1 MPKKPKAIRHI
12 TADVATHI
20 SRLAELLD
28 DMLYFSSRSG
38 KGNSHYNILK
48 DHNLHHY
55 IPQKESVNKKKLEG
69 AWKEIIRRHK
79 RLPKIL
85 IREIVPA
92 AISYRRYQRFP
103 YTEEERNE
111 LIDCLKELGFNME
124 EELKGFDLDVDLP
137 KVEVPPHKL
146 LNRLIDHPLCEE
158 IATEPVQLFSNGH
171 YNESVRKAI
180 ERFEHKVQQISGND
194 SIGKSL
200 MGQSFSTPNPEVQ
213 LNSLSTPNEE
223 GIQEG
228 YQLMTMGAFQAI
240 RNVFS
245 HGDEDQRSPEE
256 AYEML
261 MFINWLFRQ
270 L

>member
-1 MPKKPKAIRHI
+1 
-12 TADVATHI
+12 
-20 SRLAELLD
+20 
-28 DMLYFSSRSG
+28 MLYFSSRSG
-38 KGNSHYNILK
+38 KGDSHYNILK

-55 IPQKESVNKKKLEG
+55 IPSNETVNKKKLEG

-92 AISYRRYQRFP
+92 AINYRRYKRLP
-103 YTEEERNE
+103 YTEEERDE
-111 LIDCLKELGFNME
+111 LIKCLKELGFDME
-124 EELKGFDLDVDLP
+124 DELKSFDLDVDLP
-137 KVEVPPHKL
+137 DIQVPTEDL
-146 LNRLIDHPLCEE
+146 LKRLTNHPLCKE

-171 YNESVRKAI
+171 FNEAVRKAI
-180 ERFEHKVQQISGND
+180 ERFEHKVQLESGFD
-194 SIGKSL
+194 AVGKSL
-200 MGQSFSTPNPEVQ
+200 MGQSFSIPNPEVQ

-223 GIQEG
+223 EIQEG

-245 HGDEDQRSPEE
+245 HGDEDQRTPEE

-270 L
+270 LPK